1 MFAIEL
7 RLRRLDGTV
16 LHAAM
21 STSPLF
27 DESGFYDG
35 SLGIVRDLAE
45 RMEQKKDLSAED
57 EKALHA
63 ALIAAAPK
71 IFAAK
76 ASKEYQQAFE
86 TISTLRP
93 QVDAFFDTVMVMAEE
108 EDLRRNRLA
117 LLTKLKNEV
126 SAIAHLEEMG
136 GEDAR

>member
-1 MFAIEL
+1 LNDPA
-7 RLRRLDGTV
+7 
-16 LHAAM
+16 
-21 STSPLF
+21 
-27 DESGFYDG
+27 
-35 SLGIVRDLAE
+35 
-45 RMEQKKDLSAED
+45 

-63 ALIAAAPK
+63 ALLAAAPK
-71 IFAAK
+71 ISAAK

-86 TISTLRP
+86 TIATLRP